1 MGDRVALA
9 RRAFVNRCS
18 ENIYKAYSAIFS
30 EHRLHVTVDNWG
42 VYRASATNAKWS
54 TGLAPHWDLNPW
66 RFLEDMGSG
75 FDPGYQGLVA
85 LTDQTVETGCH
96 MTLPGCTKFMEQWC
110 RERVRPEVSKTRKS
124 FHADKSDPVVAYMQP
139 IPLRQGEM
147 VIWSWGQLHGSS
159 GSKGSTEMRLQQYIR
174 MYPAP
179 EAGDHR
185 YETHD
190 RYGCTRVLNF
200 E

>member
-110 RERVRPEVSKTRKS
+110 RERVRPEVSKTRSLSTRIRVTQSWPTCSRSPCGKARWS
-124 FHADKSDPVVAYMQP
+124 FGLGASCTAVRAAKAPRRCAC
-139 IPLRQGEM
+139 
-147 VIWSWGQLHGSS
+147 SS
-159 GSKGSTEMRLQQYIR
+159 TS
-174 MYPAP
+174 
-179 EAGDHR
+179 
-185 YETHD
+185 
-190 RYGCTRVLNF
+190 GCTRHRRPAITATRPTIATDALAS
-200 E
+200 